1 MNRVITENCI
11 VEEAIMRFHHTKR
24 MDWLLPGV
32 PPTGKPIE
40 IEFVI
45 FVEFRDGKMAA
56 ERIYWDQAKI
66 LRQVGLLQSQSA
78 HGGE

>member
-1 MNRVITENCI
+1 